1 MIVYYFVLKLNYN
14 IIVIQNYNAI
24 STYVFDCIFLY
35 ILQFKIVLKIR
46 GPPVLYL
53 NKKIKNR
60 RMDMKS
66 NFENIL
72 KQLFIDRYGDKKEC
86 ELDKNIE
93 IEDVSKEFKNILD
106 KIAISMIYD
115 SFENENIIHIFLK
128 LSKSERIILEF
139 NIILE
144 MDLLEISY
152 LLDTNI
158 SNVYTQKSRALKKLK
173 KFF

>member
-1 MIVYYFVLKLNYN
+1 
-14 IIVIQNYNAI
+14 
-24 STYVFDCIFLY
+24 
-35 ILQFKIVLKIR
+35 
-46 GPPVLYL
+46 
-53 NKKIKNR
+53 
-60 RMDMKS
+60 
-66 NFENIL
+66 
-72 KQLFIDRYGDKKEC
+72 
-86 ELDKNIE
+86 
-93 IEDVSKEFKNILD
+93 
-106 KIAISMIYD
+106 MIYD

-128 LSKSERIILEF
+128 LSKSERIILAF

>member
-1 MIVYYFVLKLNYN
+1 
-14 IIVIQNYNAI
+14 
-24 STYVFDCIFLY
+24 
-35 ILQFKIVLKIR
+35 
-46 GPPVLYL
+46 
-53 NKKIKNR
+53 
-60 RMDMKS
+60 MKS

-128 LSKSERIILEF
+128 LSKSERIILAF